1 MDLQNDLEDKQETKS
16 HFERITIR
24 TKPNDEQISV
34 LSSYVLAVNIG
45 IRLVY
50 HTQSVL

>member
-24 TKPNDEQISV
+24 TKPNDKPIP
-34 LSSYVLAVNIG
+34 LLY
-45 IRLVY
+45 
-50 HTQSVL
+50 